1 MLLVFAI
8 AVAIFCAV
16 FGMIKSPEGVKGTM
30 MSFGLIIII
39 IGAAYFIANSH
50 DVKIINLANGG
61 FFGQGETV
69 LTETSVYVT
78 YVAVVAA
85 FLTVVLTEIRNAFK

>member
-1 MLLVFAI
+1 
-8 AVAIFCAV
+8 
-16 FGMIKSPEGVKGTM
+16 M